1 MAKDDMPVLFCKV
14 LIYLYKVLKGKQ
26 ERDEY
31 YIQPMTNNFPI
42 SETYLQTVLV
52 ELQGK
57 GCIRNLHYKTAFGGD
72 VVYFNY
78 NNIEITYDGV
88 EFLIVPS
95 GHGGSQLFKGR
106 KVEVSINPTTGNL
119 IQTNPLSY
127 KGSWNKND

>member
-1 MAKDDMPVLFCKV
+1 MSKDDMQVLFCKILV
-14 LIYLYKVLKGKQ
+14 YLYKVLKGTQKK
-26 ERDEY
+26 DIY
-31 YIQPMTNNFPI
+31 YIQPRTYDFPI
-42 SETYLQTVLV
+42 SKEYLQTILI
-52 ELQGK
+52 ELYEK
-57 GCIRNLHYKTAFGGD
+57 GYIRNLIYQKAYSND

-78 NNIEITYDGV
+78 DGIEITYDGV

-95 GHGGSQLFKGR
+95 GHGGSQLFKRR

>member
-1 MAKDDMPVLFCKV
+1 MSKDDMQVLFCKILV
-14 LIYLYKVLKGKQ
+14 YLYKVLKKKQ
-26 ERDEY
+26 KKDIY
-31 YIQPMTNNFPI
+31 YIQPRTYDFPI
-42 SETYLQTVLV
+42 SKEYLQTILI
-52 ELQGK
+52 ELYEK
-57 GCIRNLHYKTAFGGD
+57 GYIRNLIYQKAYSND

-78 NNIEITYDGV
+78 DGIEITYDGV

>member
-1 MAKDDMPVLFCKV
+1 MQNISILVQGVKRYAKKKD
-14 LIYLYKVLKGKQ
+14 I
-26 ERDEY
+26 Y
-31 YIQPMTNNFPI
+31 YIQPRTYDFPI
-42 SETYLQTVLV
+42 SKEYLQTILI
-52 ELQGK
+52 ELYEK
-57 GCIRNLHYKTAFGGD
+57 GYIRNLIYQKAYSND

-78 NNIEITYDGV
+78 DGIEITYDGV